1 MQHILA
7 VLISAAFLAVI
18 PVVLYV
24 SLIIWANDLGG
35 PLNLIVI
42 PFVSGILGLFTSV
55 IVFLPVSFVAERS
68 NPKMWL
74 QVVGGLSALLI
85 VGAGVAWAMLI
96 TAKVRT
102 HGSWMISIGISF
114 CLCLACGFFVYL
126 GCLVSARSLLTDDK

>member
-1 MQHILA
+1 MRHILA

-24 SLIIWANDLGG
+24 ALIVWANNLGG
-35 PLNLIVI
+35 PLNLIIV
-42 PFVSGILGLFTSV
+42 PFVSGVLGLLTSV

-85 VGAGVAWAMLI
+85 VGTGLAWATLI

-102 HGSWMISIGISF
+102 HASWMISIGLSF
-114 CLCLACGFFVYL
+114 CLCLACGFIVYL
-126 GCLVSARSLLTDDK
+126 GCLASARRVLTDNR